1 LCSAPTEAKHRIG
14 AARNC
19 LYRSPNVWLFAL
31 ATVNVVSFVF
41 EKHGIE
47 YLAQRFV
54 AVGRSSE
61 RLMIYNFN

>member
-1 LCSAPTEAKHRIG
+1 
-14 AARNC
+14 
-19 LYRSPNVWLFAL
+19 VWLFAL

-61 RLMIYNFN
+61 RLMIYNFNQLVFMATVHH